1 MFETISA
8 FSTVG
13 LSLGDGNSHSLS
25 AKFDNFGKLLI
36 IFLMFI
42 GRVGV
47 ITFFY
52 SILASSKKDKI
63 KYPKGK
69 VYF

>member
-1 MFETISA
+1 MFEVVSA
-8 FSTVG
+8 FATVG
-13 LSLGDGNSHSLS
+13 LSLGDGGSLSLS
-25 AKFDNFGKLLI
+25 AKFNTFGKILI

-47 ITFFY
+47 MTFFY
-52 SILASSKKDKI
+52 SILASTKKENI